1 MFLTR
6 FVFTYISPLNKYEEE
21 NNNRFFV
28 FFLQKVGTP
37 SSPST
42 HNNNN
47 NKSKKQLKQEEVDD
61 DSTLYYKTGN
71 CLFFFFFFFGP
82 LLWYTLVNLDCQLKS
97 IKSVPISEC
106 LICTEFFLVALSKEV
121 QETTNE
127 TVPLEQVPYLL
138 VNCFVYLIYGDQ
150 MFLHN
155 GFFLNSFINFFI
167 FSCFLVSWLSI
178 GIHMGQIS
186 SNHKYQSIAC
196 SCLL

>member
-6 FVFTYISPLNKYEEE
+6 FVFTYISLLNKYEEE

-71 CLFFFFFFFGP
+71 CLFFFFFFGP

-97 IKSVPISEC
+97 IKSVPISQC

-127 TVPLEQVPYLL
+127 TVPL
-138 VNCFVYLIYGDQ
+138 
-150 MFLHN
+150 
-155 GFFLNSFINFFI
+155 
-167 FSCFLVSWLSI
+167 
-178 GIHMGQIS
+178 
-186 SNHKYQSIAC
+186 
-196 SCLL
+196 